1 MTKPFIDVAAGLILR
16 PDGALLLA
24 ERPADKPWAGWWEL
38 PGGKIESGE
47 TTLQAL
53 ARELKEEL
61 DIDVTEATPWV
72 TYIHEYPKTIV
83 RLAFCRVTGWTGEPA
98 GIEGQRLAWVNPG
111 APLTVGP
118 LLPATEPPLRW
129 HQLPDRYLITAIGSE
144 ANADAFMDRL
154 SVALQNGI
162 RLVQFREPALM
173 KEAADDA
180 YSAFQRVMQRCRNAG
195 ARCLVNSCHPESWW
209 AEADGVHFRAADAR
223 SRLLSRS
230 APAAD
235 GRLAEGRPAE
245 SHPAQSHPA
254 DGGPAEVCAPARPV
268 FANGDEI
275 PGLIAI
281 SAHDADDLDAA
292 RALKADFAVLGHV
305 LDTPS
310 HPGESGMGWAR
321 FAALASPA
329 GLPVFAIGGQSEST
343 LAEARQHGAHG
354 IAGIRHI

>member
-72 TYIHEYPKTIV
+72 TYTHEYPKTTV

-98 GIEGQRLAWVNPG
+98 GIEGQKLAWVDPR
-111 APLTVGP
+111 AALTVGP

-129 HQLPDRYLITAIGSE
+129 LQLPDRYLITAIGSA
-144 ANADAFMDRL
+144 ANAGTFMERL
-154 SVALQNGI
+154 ALALQRGI
-162 RLVQFREPALM
+162 RLVQFREPAYM
-173 KEAADDA
+173 KESVEETYA
-180 YSAFQRVMQRCRNAG
+180 AFQRVMQLCRRVG

-209 AEADGVHFRAADAR
+209 AQADGVHFRAADAR
-223 SRLLSRS
+223 LHASSTGGLTADARLRATST
-230 APAAD
+230 D
-235 GRLAEGRPAE
+235 GSTTDTGRRN
-245 SHPAQSHPA
+245 
-254 DGGPAEVCAPARPV
+254 RPV
-268 FANGDEI
+268 FANGREI
-275 PGLIAI
+275 PGLIAV
-281 SAHDADDLDAA
+281 SAHDAADLDVA
-292 RALKADFAVLGHV
+292 RALNADFAVLGHV

-310 HPGESGMGWAR
+310 HPGEPGMGWLR
-321 FAALASPA
+321 FAALAGPA
-329 GLPVFAIGGQSEST
+329 GLPVFAIGGQSEAT
-343 LAEARQHGAHG
+343 LADARQHGAHG
-354 IAGIRHI
+354 IAGIRRL